1 MVRNGE
7 NAPDIYARLL
17 LAWAQRREARSGVPV
32 AESLRRFRVRAG
44 GDWTR
49 GRPENGAEGF
59 FQPLNE
65 GVDLDAPVR
74 AVSITPRFAG
84 QNPKILRKRF
94 PNEVRQAVLAEFN
107 SPSGVVNADTGWRVG
122 MSGADFHEHLKFS
135 DADAVGGL
143 AQLEAVAALPD
154 LMRNAKLV
162 ESYNDKKNVF
172 QIKKMHRFQA
182 ALCMADKA
190 YSVKLTVKEY
200 KNGELALDTDTPLR
214 LYHHRLEKEMPTG
227 NSYKAPIGV
236 THKPSAGTPEY
247 TLRQLL
253 EDVKDSEGN
262 VFFVADNALR
272 QQKQTSFAKDKYQ
285 TPDEAFISGSEAMNK
300 VITQQTDVLDAM
312 FRPDVGGISFY
323 WGTPGT
329 GSKFKK
335 GSGVAHLIAHRNA
348 QGLDGE
354 GIARKMPEVLAYGQI
369 SGRQNATGGDRIFIS
384 YDNHTA
390 VLSLYRFGNRE
401 TWLVTGWLDNNSPD
415 AQVKV
420 NDSTSATNI
429 EPTRFQSGDGAGD
442 GQISIQPLGSDGK
455 PLFHSAG
462 NNSPRGSITPV
473 DEGYLIRLYDK
484 ADLSTMLHETG
495 HFFLLEMEQDIR
507 AGIADAST
515 IKDLA
520 AIRRWLGA
528 QGDAPLTRA
537 QHEAFARGFERY
549 LREGKAP
556 SRELE
561 SIFAR
566 FRQWLVHLYRKATS
580 LDVELNDDVRAV
592 FNRML
597 AAEQNGIEF
606 SSVKPEQSAVVSARF
621 KSKDEFFLQR
631 DGKAPEST
639 LFQPMNSG
647 VDPDLKITALPV
659 MEETGNTWEYTKGKG
674 RRDIINTITGILK
687 NDYTSKEYEL
697 TRPGAEHLINSALR
711 RGLGGLP
718 HIAAVRNI
726 HNLFNISIPVEIH
739 ADRKN
744 QQDVSKMHH
753 FFAPMLYR
761 EKAAESIYAVHILVK
776 EYDGERRV
784 ELAGVQKLYDLQL
797 EKKMPIEIIGAR
809 PYQTAGGRPS
819 QQTSFQIPLRQL
831 LEGVNDSEG
840 VPYFPENS
848 SF

>member
-1 MVRNGE
+1 M
-7 NAPDIYARLL
+7 LHQQ
-17 LAWAQRREARSGVPV
+17 QRA
-32 AESLRRFRVRAG
+32 
-44 GDWTR
+44 D
-49 GRPENGAEGF
+49 
-59 FQPLNE
+59 
-65 GVDLDAPVR
+65 
-74 AVSITPRFAG
+74 
-84 QNPKILRKRF
+84 
-94 PNEVRQAVLAEFN
+94 RQTI
-107 SPSGVVNADTGWRVG
+107 DT
-122 MSGADFHEHLKFS
+122 
-135 DADAVGGL
+135 
-143 AQLEAVAALPD
+143 
-154 LMRNAKLV
+154 
-162 ESYNDKKNVF
+162 
-172 QIKKMHRFQA
+172 
-182 ALCMADKA
+182 
-190 YSVKLTVKEY
+190 
-200 KNGELALDTDTPLR
+200 
-214 LYHHRLEKEMPTG
+214 
-227 NSYKAPIGV
+227 
-236 THKPSAGTPEY
+236 
-247 TLRQLL
+247 
-253 EDVKDSEGN
+253 
-262 VFFVADNALR
+262 
-272 QQKQTSFAKDKYQ
+272 
-285 TPDEAFISGSEAMNK
+285 
-300 VITQQTDVLDAM
+300 
-312 FRPDVGGISFY
+312 
-323 WGTPGT
+323 
-329 GSKFKK
+329 
-335 GSGVAHLIAHRNA
+335 
-348 QGLDGE
+348 
-354 GIARKMPEVLAYGQI
+354 
-369 SGRQNATGGDRIFIS
+369 
-384 YDNHTA
+384 
-390 VLSLYRFGNRE
+390 
-401 TWLVTGWLDNNSPD
+401 
-415 AQVKV
+415 
-420 NDSTSATNI
+420 
-429 EPTRFQSGDGAGD
+429 
-442 GQISIQPLGSDGK
+442 SDGDVN
-455 PLFHSAG
+455 LRITESD
-462 NNSPRGSITPV
+462 SPRGSITPV

-697 TRPGAEHLINSALR
+697 SRQGAEHLINSTNN
-711 RGLGGLP
+711 RGLGGMP
-718 HIAAVRNI
+718 HIAAVKNI
-726 HNLFNISIPVEIH
+726 HGLFRIAIPVEIH

-776 EYDGERRV
+776 EYGGERRL
-784 ELAGVQKLYDLQL
+784 ELAGVQKLYDFQL
-797 EKKMPIEIIGAR
+797 EKKMPVKHIDAR
-809 PYQTAGGRPS
+809 PYHTAGGHAT
-819 QQTSFQIPLRQL
+819 QQASLQIPLRQL

-840 VPYFPENS
+840 VPYFPENN

>member
-1 MVRNGE
+1 M
-7 NAPDIYARLL
+7 
-17 LAWAQRREARSGVPV
+17 
-32 AESLRRFRVRAG
+32 
-44 GDWTR
+44 
-49 GRPENGAEGF
+49 
-59 FQPLNE
+59 
-65 GVDLDAPVR
+65 
-74 AVSITPRFAG
+74 
-84 QNPKILRKRF
+84 
-94 PNEVRQAVLAEFN
+94 
-107 SPSGVVNADTGWRVG
+107 PSG
-122 MSGADFHEHLKFS
+122 
-135 DADAVGGL
+135 
-143 AQLEAVAALPD
+143 
-154 LMRNAKLV
+154 
-162 ESYNDKKNVF
+162 
-172 QIKKMHRFQA
+172 
-182 ALCMADKA
+182 
-190 YSVKLTVKEY
+190 
-200 KNGELALDTDTPLR
+200 
-214 LYHHRLEKEMPTG
+214 
-227 NSYKAPIGV
+227 
-236 THKPSAGTPEY
+236 SAGTPLLRGATTGPAEG
-247 TLRQLL
+247 TFNISLRQLL

-262 VFFVADNALR
+262 IFFVADKSLHQSDPARLR
-272 QQKQTSFAKDKYQ
+272 QNNVTYPNNGREVGRVSPEIARTLRLDK
-285 TPDEAFISGSEAMNK
+285 PGS
-300 VITQQTDVLDAM
+300 IVLDDKGLHHIEERHRKEIRRLGFANARDFVDRVLENVSAVYDVDGNGRKYDLVSRIM
-312 FRPDVGGISFY
+312 TPQGRVMIRLEFAQSGDYYSVATAGPMRPQYYDKK
-323 WGTPGT
+323 TP
-329 GSKFKK
+329 
-335 GSGVAHLIAHRNA
+335 LWERA
-348 QGLDGE
+348 QSNQLQE
-354 GIARKMPEVLAYGQI
+354 
-369 SGRQNATGGDRIFIS
+369 
-384 YDNHTA
+384 
-390 VLSLYRFGNRE
+390 
-401 TWLVTGWLDNNSPD
+401 SPD
-415 AQVKV
+415 AV
-420 NDSTSATNI
+420 SG
-429 EPTRFQSGDGAGD
+429 QSGYQQQAADASSIGA
-442 GQISIQPLGSDGK
+442 SDGDVN
-455 PLFHSAG
+455 LRIADEDGS
-462 NNSPRGSITPV
+462 SPRGSITPV

-797 EKKMPIEIIGAR
+797 EKKMPIEILGAR

>member
-94 PNEVRQAVLAEFN
+94 PAEVRQAVLAEFN

-744 QQDVSKMHH
+744 QQDVSKMHL
-753 FFAPMLYR
+753 FLLPCSIGKRQQSPFMLRTYWS
-761 EKAAESIYAVHILVK
+761 KNTTES
-776 EYDGERRV
+776 GE
-784 ELAGVQKLYDLQL
+784 LSLQACKSFTICSL
-797 EKKMPIEIIGAR
+797 KKR
-809 PYQTAGGRPS
+809 C
-819 QQTSFQIPLRQL
+819 PL
-831 LEGVNDSEG
+831 ST
-840 VPYFPENS
+840 
-848 SF
+848 

>member
-1 MVRNGE
+1 VVRNGE

-65 GVDLDAPVR
+65 GVDLEREIPITSIERSAPHRSLKEIRSYIQSNV
-74 AVSITPRFAG
+74 AGTILERF
-84 QNPKILRKRF
+84 K
-94 PNEVRQAVLAEFN
+94 
-107 SPSGVVNADTGWRVG
+107 SGVINKDTGFVIT
-122 MSGADFHEHLKFS
+122 MSKSDLGEHLKS
-135 DADAVGGL
+135 DAASVNIRD
-143 AQLEAVAALPD
+143 QFEAICALPE
-154 LMRNAKLV
+154 LMERALLV
-162 ESYNDKKNVF
+162 ESHPDSHQRPEVKCV
-172 QIKKMHRFQA
+172 HRFYAPLQI
-182 ALCMADKA
+182 ADA
-190 YSVKLTVKEY
+190 MYAVKLTVNEFVDGHLSVDFPSSLK
-200 KNGELALDTDTPLR
+200 
-214 LYHHRLEKEMPTG
+214 LYHHRLEKKMPSVDMPG
-227 NSYKAPIGV
+227 FPLNGV
-236 THKPSAGTPEY
+236 TTGQTEGTFNIS
-247 TLRQLL
+247 LRQLL

-262 VFFVADNALR
+262 VFFVADNALHQKDPGRLR
-272 QQKQTSFAKDKYQ
+272 QNNVTYPDTSLK
-285 TPDEAFISGSEAMNK
+285 EAYEQAREAYSKKSFEIANGTMIR
-300 VITQQTDVLDAM
+300 VSTDGLKE
-312 FRPDVGGISFY
+312 
-323 WGTPGT
+323 TT
-329 GSKFKK
+329 SKHAPKE
-335 GSGVAHLIAHRNA
+335 HIAILGA
-348 QGLDGE
+348 L
-354 GIARKMPEVLAYGQI
+354 PEVLKNTYIFRKEKSTDKTGRTMHGIAAVVIDGEPMLVRSTFKQVLEKGTPFWKYYG
-369 SGRQNATGGDRIFIS
+369 SRIMKAIKKEGTPVTQVLQES
-384 YDNHTA
+384 ADSKPILHVPSLGNTLYDWIQA
-390 VLSLYRFGNRE
+390 
-401 TWLVTGWLDNNSPD
+401 
-415 AQVKV
+415 V
-420 NDSTSATNI
+420 NDSGK
-429 EPTRFQSGDGAGD
+429 RFPEDRTLLYQGEDFA
-442 GQISIQPLGSDGK
+442 
-455 PLFHSAG
+455 A
-462 NNSPRGSITPV
+462 PRGSITPV

-580 LDVELNDDVRAV
+580 LDVKLNDDVRAV

-597 AAEQNGIEF
+597 TAEQDGVDF
-606 SSVKPEQSAVVSARF
+606 SSVKSEQSAVVSARF

-639 LFQPMNSG
+639 LFQPVNSG

-753 FFAPMLYR
+753 FFEPMLYR

-797 EKKMPIEIIGAR
+797 EKKMPVKHIDAR
-809 PYQTAGGRPS
+809 PYHTAGGHAT
-819 QQTSFQIPLRQL
+819 QQASFQIPLRQL

-840 VPYFPENS
+840 VPYFPENN